1 MLAAVFRRVLLR
13 YASHFFTNVEVEN
26 LSLWSGTVAIENID
40 LNAKKVTAVLGMAG
54 VQVTS
59 GSLGR
64 LELQVPWSSLTS
76 ASLEVTLKEVSLELE
91 LGQYEPQAQA
101 TEPAAE
107 ATEPAAE
114 AEESF
119 VRKILANIKVK
130 VENLAMV
137 LRFKGSAQYCLK
149 AIISNLS
156 FGTTDRDW
164 EYQFVNPFSLVE
176 GGTAYR
182 HHRLLRVQ
190 DLELRV
196 IIGGKDDY
204 LSNTVLGHRF
214 ESSQC
219 KNCALCYAF
228 KSSSFYT
235 LASLKPCSL
244 DLYWYVSNEKTQ
256 LLKPSLLSYI
266 TSTDTSSMEL
276 RFTTPLQ
283 TRLCLVEE
291 ARVAKDLSQLLSS
304 LCPPEISKPLET
316 LVQEQL
322 KEDQSWLAWS
332 NLFFPITFSATKQ
345 MSKSVRLTDGLLSVA
360 IPQLQ
365 CQIKIFNPA
374 SLELSKAKI
383 FTTELAYKHSSH
395 RTETTDPD
403 YTPSQD
409 RDETEGSC
417 HELLL
422 YVYLK
427 ENYSV
432 VRIACLRFGLQ
443 DSDVTFSGSDADVQV
458 AMKGRVA
465 KAIVSKA
472 LVGKIICGNEVTI
485 QSNMELMGME
495 FRPEEMVAFAEA
507 MTELN
512 LLYARI
518 TQAETT
524 PFPGFDSL
532 QFKRQTCKT
541 PEEQLQQAEDTINQL
556 KSALLSAHS
565 QLTAAQDEVSRLR
578 ATLSS
583 TVGGSIP
590 ALAGL
595 LSIDQTCIR
604 AVCLE
609 ALYNTYPVKAVLTA
623 TELIILSQEGR
634 QMEKVRV
641 KAMVKLEEQGE
652 EELQVHTEDQAM
664 RLMLRNRSDFVR
676 GIQAVFSN

>member
-1 MLAAVFRRVLLR
+1 MLAAVFRRVLLS

-40 LNAKKVTAVLGMAG
+40 LNAKEVTAVLGLAG

-76 ASLEVTLKEVSLELE
+76 ASLEVTLKEVVLELE
-91 LGQYEPQAQA
+91 LGRYQPQAQA
-101 TEPAAE
+101 VPPAE
-107 ATEPAAE
+107 E
-114 AEESF
+114 AEESLM
-119 VRKILANIKVK
+119 RKILANIKVK
-130 VENLAMV
+130 VENLAVV

-149 AIISNLS
+149 AIISNFT

-164 EYQFVNPFSLVE
+164 DYQFVNPFSLIE

-196 IIGGKDDY
+196 IAGGKDDY

-235 LASLKPCSL
+235 LASLKPCAL
-244 DLYWYVSNEKTQ
+244 DFYWYVSSEKTQ
-256 LLKPSLLSYI
+256 LLKPSLLAYL
-266 TSTDTSSMEL
+266 TSTETSSMEL

-291 ARVAKDLSQLLSS
+291 ARVAKDLSQLLST
-304 LCPPEISKPLET
+304 LCPAVVPKPLET

-332 NLFFPITFSATKQ
+332 NLFFPITFSASKQ
-345 MSKSVRLTDGLLSVA
+345 MSKSVRLTDGLLAVVV
-360 IPQLQ
+360 PQLQ
-365 CQIKIFNPA
+365 CQLKLFNPA
-374 SLELSKAKI
+374 SLELGKVKV
-383 FTTELAYKHSSH
+383 FTTELSYKLSSH

-403 YTPSQD
+403 YLPSQD

-427 ENYSV
+427 ENYSL

-443 DSDVTFSGSDADVQV
+443 DSDVAFAGSDADVQV
-458 AMKGRVA
+458 AMQGRVS
-465 KAIVSKA
+465 KTIQTKA
-472 LVGKIICGNEVTI
+472 LEGKIVCGTEVTI
-485 QSNMELMGME
+485 QTNMERMTLD
-495 FRPEEMVAFAEA
+495 FKPEEMIAFAEA

-518 TQAETT
+518 VQAEST

-532 QFKRQTCKT
+532 QFKRQSSKT
-541 PEEQLQQAEDTINQL
+541 SEEQLQQAEETINQL
-556 KSALLSAHS
+556 KSALLAAHS
-565 QLTAAQDEVSRLR
+565 QLTSTQSEVSRLR
-578 ATLSS
+578 AALSS
-583 TVGGSIP
+583 TVGGSLP

-595 LSIDQTCIR
+595 LSIDQSSIK

-623 TELIILSQEGR
+623 TELIVLSQEGR
-634 QMEKVRV
+634 QMHKVRV
-641 KAMVKLEEQGE
+641 KAMVRLEEQGE
-652 EELQVHTEDQAM
+652 EELQVHTQDQAL

-676 GIQAVFSN
+676 GIQSVFGN